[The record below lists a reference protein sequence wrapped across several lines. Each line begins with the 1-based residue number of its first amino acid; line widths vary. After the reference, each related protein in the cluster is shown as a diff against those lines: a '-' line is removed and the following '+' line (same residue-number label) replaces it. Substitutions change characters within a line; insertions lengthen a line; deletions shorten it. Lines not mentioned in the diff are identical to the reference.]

1 MATLETFQTL
11 AQLLL
16 EHFDGVQDPRV
27 DRTKLHP
34 LKDLLTIALCST
46 LAGGPTWEDMPL
58 WASAQGLDWLRE
70 SLGLELPNGI
80 AHHDTFLRTLSRI
93 PTQELEPC
101 LSQILS
107 RFRQD
112 KESISIDEKVLKG
125 STRARKDNSDESTS
139 EKPLTLFNI

>member
-1 MATLETFQTL
+1 MS
-11 AQLLL
+11 
-16 EHFDGVQDPRV
+16 
-27 DRTKLHP
+27 K
-34 LKDLLTIALCST
+34 I
-46 LAGGPTWEDMPL
+46 
-58 WASAQGLDWLRE
+58 QGLTEPNFIPSRTYSPLPFARLWQEGQRGKICLYGQAHRDSIGSE

-125 STRARKDNSDESTS
+125 SARARKDNSDESTS
-139 EKPLTLFNI
+139 EKPLTLLNI